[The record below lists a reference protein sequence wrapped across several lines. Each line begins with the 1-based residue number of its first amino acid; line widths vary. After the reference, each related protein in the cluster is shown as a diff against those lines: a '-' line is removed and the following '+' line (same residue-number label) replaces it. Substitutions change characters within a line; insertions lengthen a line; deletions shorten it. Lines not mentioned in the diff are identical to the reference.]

1 MPYLG
6 NELATQFQAFVT
18 QTITGDGSTGYT
30 LDRAVANG
38 KELLVYINNVKQE
51 EGSGKAYTASGTT
64 ITFSDAVAS
73 TDSCYVVFLGSAV
86 QTVVPPDGSVSSAKL
101 DTNIAVSGD
110 LTVDTDTLKVDSS
123 NDIVLINTTTEGR
136 ASEGAD
142 ILTIEAADDG
152 HAGMTIRS
160 GTSSYGTI
168 YFSDGTSGAAEYAGN
183 IQFNHDTNILA
194 LGAAGIDALK
204 IDSSGHITKPSQ
216 PAFHV
221 INGADNGNIATNNTE
236 ITVNFSTESFDV
248 NSDFNT
254 TNFTFTA
261 PVTGKY
267 QFNVSLSVSQIDTA
281 ATQYLIRLNTSNR
294 NYHLAIDPEFGS
306 DTLFPFSISALADM
320 DASDT
325 AIVTISQDGGTA
337 QTDVRADPGSH
348 FSGFLAC

>member
-6 NELATQFQAFVT
+6 NNLATQFQAFVT

-51 EGSGKAYTASGTT
+51 EGSGKSYTASGTT

-204 IDSSGHITKPSQ
+204 IDASGHITKPSQ
-216 PAFHV
+216 SAFLV
-221 INGADNGNIATNNTE
+221 VGSGDQNNLAINSTHEVTCFTSEVFDQNN
-236 ITVNFSTESFDV
+236 
-248 NSDFNT
+248 DFASY
-254 TNFTFTA
+254 TFTA
-261 PVTGKY
+261 PITGRY
-267 QFNVSLSVSQIDTA
+267 QLNVKILFISVDTDY
-281 ATQYLIRLNTSNR
+281 TFLNTFLVTSNR
-294 NYHLAIDPEFGS
+294 SYGYTINSVGF
-306 DTLFPFSISALADM
+306 DTDGYVTATINQLVDM
-320 DASDT
+320 DSGDT
-325 AIVTISQDGGTA
+325 AKVTVEIPNSGTA
-337 QTDVRADPGSH
+337 QTDISASNSY
-348 FSGFLAC
+348 FSGYLVA

>member
-51 EGSGKAYTASGTT
+51 EGSGKSYTASGTT

>member
-1 MPYLG
+1 
-6 NELATQFQAFVT
+6 
-18 QTITGDGSTGYT
+18 
-30 LDRAVANG
+30 
-38 KELLVYINNVKQE
+38 
-51 EGSGKAYTASGTT
+51 
-64 ITFSDAVAS
+64 TFSAAVAS

-204 IDSSGHITKPSQ
+204 IDASGHITKPSQ
-216 PAFHV
+216 PAFCV
-221 INGADNGNIATNNTE
+221 TKSSDQNNIAVASEVTVTFDTE
-236 ITVNFSTESFDV
+236 RFDQ
-248 NSDFNT
+248 NSDFASN
-254 TNFTFTA
+254 TFTA

-267 QFNVSLSVSQIDTA
+267 QLATNISLSSLDSASAYYYVNI
-281 ATQYLIRLNTSNR
+281 LTSNTTYR
-294 NYHLAIDPEFGS
+294 TIVDPDFGQ
-306 DTLFPFSISALADM
+306 DQVYFPISVSAVADM
-320 DASDT
+320 DANDT
-325 AIVTISQDGGTA
+325 AIIQVAQAGGTQ
-337 QTDVRADPGSH
+337 QTDIQSGNYTR
-348 FSGFLAC
+348 FSGCLLA